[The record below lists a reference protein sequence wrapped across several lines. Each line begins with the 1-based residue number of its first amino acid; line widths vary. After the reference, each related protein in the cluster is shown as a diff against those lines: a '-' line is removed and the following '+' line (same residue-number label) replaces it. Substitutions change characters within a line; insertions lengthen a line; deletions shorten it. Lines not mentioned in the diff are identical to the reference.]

1 MEENIGLFTKS
12 NVIIG
17 VGIIV
22 FGYVFRNANKI
33 FTWIENQTF
42 GTRAYIQEKFDL
54 IFFEAKDEHI
64 TYVLLGLSIGSGLFV
79 LTIFG
84 LAGKWGMGVML
95 AFFFSF
101 IGFKIPKPF
110 VDMLVENKTK
120 AYSEQMVDALT
131 LLSNGIRAGLSM
143 PQAIGMVVDEM
154 PAPISQEYNLMLQQN
169 RLGVP
174 LEECF
179 DNLVKR
185 VPTEDNDMF
194 VSGVNILRETGGNL
208 AETFDT
214 IVLVIRER
222 IRVQQKVD
230 QYTAQGKF
238 QGFTI
243 AAMPFAI
250 GGIFYLSDP
259 NSMTPLFTT
268 IIGNVFLV
276 LALGLDAIGLFII
289 LKIVK
294 IKT

>member
-1 MEENIGLFTKS
+1 MEASESLFTKT
-12 NVIIG
+12 NVIFG
-17 VGIIV
+17 VGLLIFV
-22 FGYVFRNANKI
+22 YVFKNSNKI
-33 FTWIENQTF
+33 FSWIENQTL
-42 GTRAYIQEKFDL
+42 GTRNYIQEKFDL
-54 IFFEAKDEHI
+54 LFIEAKDEHI
-64 TYVLLGLSIGSGLFV
+64 TYVLLILSIGLALIT

-84 LAGKWGMGVML
+84 LMGKWGMGV
-95 AFFFSF
+95 FFAIILSF
-101 IGFKIPKPF
+101 IGFKIPKPL
-110 VDMLVENKTK
+110 VDMLVEKKTK
-120 AYSEQMVDALT
+120 AYSDQMVDALT

-143 PQAIGMVVDEM
+143 PQAVGMVVDEM
-154 PAPISQEYNLMLQQN
+154 PTPISQEFNLMLQQN
-169 RLGVP
+169 KLGVP

-214 IVLVIRER
+214 IVSVIRER

-250 GGIFYLSDP
+250 GGIYYISDP
-259 NSMTPLFTT
+259 DSMTPLFTT
-268 IIGNVFLV
+268 IIGNIALV
-276 LALGLDAIGLFII
+276 LVLGLDALGLFVI